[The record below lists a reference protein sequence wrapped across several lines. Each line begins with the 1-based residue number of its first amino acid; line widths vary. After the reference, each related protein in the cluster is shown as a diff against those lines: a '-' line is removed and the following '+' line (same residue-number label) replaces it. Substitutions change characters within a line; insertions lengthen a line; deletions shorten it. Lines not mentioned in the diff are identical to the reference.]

1 MLTFA
6 EIYSDYLRPTAILDI
21 SYFQP
26 FRHKD
31 TILFGLYIVVV
42 VIVVVIKELLGQSLA
57 FGYYHFGRAVW
68 TLHRRRRRQGTTGTI
83 VYRLEFT
90 FLETSSASI
99 LHWTF
104 RLSQLSREFSGTGFA
119 RHLDYRV
126 FI

>member
-1 MLTFA
+1 MH
-6 EIYSDYLRPTAILDI
+6 PAILNLN
-21 SYFQP
+21 YFLP
-26 FRHKD
+26 FRHK
-31 TILFGLYIVVV
+31 I
-42 VIVVVIKELLGQSLA
+42 
-57 FGYYHFGRAVW
+57 YHTVW
-68 TLHRRRRRQGTTGTI
+68 TLHRRCRYRRRRQGTTGTIVSIWILPFRESCLNLYRHRRQGTTGTI